1 MMKFLMF
8 ADLHYAPGVFYGSEL
23 DTVRMFQKRAVEEG
37 CDFMLHAGDLCHGP
51 SRVPELMELFDNGP
65 IPTYHCLGNHDTDG
79 TPYKETLKLYHMPN
93 GHYHFDTCGHRFL
106 VLDPNYCF
114 VNGEYIHYDMG
125 NYFQWPGNRDYTP
138 PEQIEWIEKTIDES
152 PYPCI
157 LVSHDSYE
165 REFNS
170 SRDFKKVHQIIRQAN
185 KKSPH
190 KVLIVING
198 HHHRDF
204 IRILDNVIHWDVNS
218 VTYDWIGEPEHQG
231 MYPQE
236 LYEKWSAM
244 KNIVPYTDPLYAI
257 VTIEGTTIT
266 IEGTE
271 STMLCGVNRE
281 HIGAPLLDGA
291 GRSVTP
297 RIQSMKLTLL

>member
-1 MMKFLMF
+1 MKFLMF
-8 ADLHYAPGVFYGSEL
+8 ADLHYAPGVFYGSDLKIPEL
-23 DTVRMFQKRAVEEG
+23 FIRRAQEEN
-37 CDFMLHAGDLCHGP
+37 CDFILHAGDLCHGP
-51 SRVPELMELFDNGP
+51 SRVPELMEIFDKSP
-65 IPTYHCLGNHDTDG
+65 IPVFHCLGNHDTDG
-79 TPYKETLKLYHMPN
+79 TPYEETLRLYHMPN
-93 GHYHFDTCGHRFL
+93 GYYHFDICGHRFL
-106 VLDPNYCF
+106 VLDPNYCH
-114 VNGEYIHYDMG
+114 VDGEYVHYDMG

-138 PEQIEWIEKTIDES
+138 PEQLDWIEKTIDES

-170 SRDFKKVHQIIRQAN
+170 SRDFSRVQQIIRQAN
-185 KKSPH
+185 QKTPH
-190 KVLIVING
+190 KVLMVING

-218 VTYDWIGEPEHQG
+218 VNYDWVGDPGHQG

-236 LYEKWSAM
+236 LYDKWSCM
-244 KNIVPYTDPLYAI
+244 KDIVAYTDPLYAI
-257 VTIEGTTIT
+257 VTVEGTTIT

-271 STMLCGVNRE
+271 STMLYGVNRE
-281 HIGAPLLDGA
+281 HIGAKLLDGS